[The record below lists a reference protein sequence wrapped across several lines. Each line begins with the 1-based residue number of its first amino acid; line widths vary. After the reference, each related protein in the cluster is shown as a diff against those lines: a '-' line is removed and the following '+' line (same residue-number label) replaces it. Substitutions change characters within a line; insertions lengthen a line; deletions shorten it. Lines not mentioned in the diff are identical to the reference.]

1 MSQFTTQESITQYM
15 NPYGSGRK
23 LPFLRR
29 NIAKAISRGYPAKR
43 RRTTS
48 AAASSQ
54 RALGNVV
61 RSYRYANP
69 MQIQPSNSRT
79 QTFWRAISFTVDLNQ
94 RLGFIEGLFSSRN
107 INFGYTLGGVSVW
120 LGGVYVTLVA
130 MPNVSE
136 FQALFDYYQINAV
149 KIQMFYNQNVSDGA
163 TSQAG
168 FLTSMPLIHI
178 ANDFDDCQESMT
190 QGTMLERVGL
200 RTVQFDA
207 MNHNGIRHYVKP
219 KPSQT
224 VAQLNPTTGAP
235 TSANASIAF
244 GSTWIDCAQS
254 NVIHYGTKMYL
265 NGQDIDDDFVMGKIT
280 FIFDIEL
287 KFKGYR

>member
-1 MSQFTTQESITQYM
+1 MPIKKFTSRRPLYTYSIDRATARRAQA
-15 NPYGSGRK
+15 
-23 LPFLRR
+23 LRT
-29 NIAKAISRGYPAKR
+29 K
-43 RRTTS
+43 RRTTAAGS
-48 AAASSQ
+48 AQ
-54 RALGNVV
+54 QALTNVV

-79 QTFWRAISFTVDLNQ
+79 MTFWRAIALTLDLNQ
-94 RLGFIEGLFSSRN
+94 RTGFIEGLFSSRN

-120 LGGVYVTLVA
+120 LGGVFVTLVA
-130 MPNVSE
+130 MPNVAE

-149 KIQMFYNQNVSDGA
+149 KIQMFYSNNVSDGA
-163 TSQAG
+163 TNQAG

-190 QGTMLERVGL
+190 QSTMLERVGL

-219 KPSQT
+219 KPSNT

-235 TSANASIAF
+235 SSANASIAF

-265 NGQDIDDDFVMGKIT
+265 NGQEIEDDFVMGKIT